1 MGALI
6 GAVLFAELLLG
17 VGIIGS
23 GSTTIAGL
31 DMHGAQVMA
40 VDNTRAIGRVLYTQ
54 YFYLF
59 QVAGL
64 VLLVAMI
71 VAGTVTLLRSARQPV
86 VVRQEAI
93 LSAGNPDRIR
103 ISVDAAATKN
113 ARAVD
118 ICENEINSL
127 LDRHFAEIQ
136 AAGHKAAVDVS
147 SYDSCRRI
155 IYRLAKDS
163 VRGTS
168 SAASYVDREMTIGIE
183 PALRA
188 CAADLEAALGR
199 FDLALQKSTAG
210 LASDLALSQ
219 SSSKW
224 QEIAV
229 AVDLEA
235 GQDLD
240 TTLRNLGFQGV
251 GIAVSG
257 GFDAWAVMNST
268 LMKKLLEKAVALAGR
283 VFARPAATAVAS
295 VTAAAV
301 DGPLPIGDIFAV
313 AGIAYTA
320 YDISATRH
328 EFRTDLK
335 ASVDNALP
343 QMKRSVHGQVMD
355 RVHAILDAHQ
365 NAQDEIRN
373 QSLSHIGR

>member
-1 MGALI
+1 MTT
-6 GAVLFAELLLG
+6 
-17 VGIIGS
+17 S
-23 GSTTIAGL
+23 RTSTTTI
-31 DMHGAQVMA
+31 
-40 VDNTRAIGRVLYTQ
+40 
-54 YFYLF
+54 
-59 QVAGL
+59 
-64 VLLVAMI
+64 LLVATI

-86 VVRQEAI
+86 VIRPETTS
-93 LSAGNPDRIR
+93 SAGSPDRIR
-103 ISVDAAATKN
+103 ISVDAAAAKN

-127 LDRHFAEIQ
+127 LDRHFTEIR
-136 AAGHKAAVDVS
+136 AAGHKAATDVS

-155 IYRLAKDS
+155 IYRLAKDT

-168 SAASYVDREMTIGIE
+168 SAASYVDREMTSGIE

-188 CAADLEAALGR
+188 CASDLEAALGR

-219 SSSKW
+219 SSSEW
-224 QEIAV
+224 QEITV
-229 AVDLEA
+229 GVDLEA

-240 TTLRNLGFQGV
+240 TTLRNLGFRGV

-283 VFARPAATAVAS
+283 VFARPAAAAVAS

-335 ASVDNALP
+335 ASVDNKLP

-365 NAQDEIRN
+365 SAQDEIRN